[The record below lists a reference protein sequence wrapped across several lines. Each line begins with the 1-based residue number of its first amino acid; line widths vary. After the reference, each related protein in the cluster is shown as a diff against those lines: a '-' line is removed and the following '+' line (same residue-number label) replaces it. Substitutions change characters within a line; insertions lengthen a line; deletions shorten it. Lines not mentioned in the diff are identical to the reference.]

1 MEEYP
6 QTPQIPQTPQ
16 TIWLISGYAGSGKD
30 TTADILTNLL
40 GHHLVTRNSFA
51 GAVKDEVA
59 KLYDLDR
66 AELDTP
72 HGKARK
78 LSDGL
83 TVRDLIIYHA
93 ETTKAKENDPAIWAK
108 RIRAP
113 NTPHWILSD
122 WRFLDE
128 LLHLRMRFPHAAVN
142 TIRVQRPTVEPLETA
157 TEHEL
162 DSFVC
167 QYTIEN
173 SGSLLYIA
181 NQLSRILDLQSHK
194 S

>member
-1 MEEYP
+1 MEN
-6 QTPQIPQTPQ
+6 TPQV
-16 TIWLISGYAGSGKD
+16 IWLISGYAGSGKD

-40 GHHLVTRNSFA
+40 GQHVVTRDSFA

-59 KLYDLDR
+59 ALYDLDR
-66 AELDTP
+66 AELDTTQ
-72 HGKARK
+72 GKAALLPNDPTK
-78 LSDGL
+78 
-83 TVRDLIIYHA
+83 TVRDLIIHHA
-93 ETTKAKENDPAIWAK
+93 ETTKTSEGDPAIWAK

-128 LLHLRMRFPHAAVN
+128 LLHLRMRFPHAALY
-142 TIRVQRPTVEPLETA
+142 TLRVHRPTVEPLETA

-162 DSFVC
+162 DSFIC

-181 NQLSRILDLQSHK
+181 NQLSRILENHSHR